1 MRNAGEQAEQV
12 GVQPVRDH
20 DAAARED
27 TDPAKRPILD
37 ELVECQS
44 RVGLL
49 ARPIPAVKIR
59 RITG

>member
-1 MRNAGEQAEQV
+1 MNRSRGAAGAVMESLAEEFELV
-12 GVQPVRDH
+12 
-20 DAAARED
+20 
-27 TDPAKRPILD
+27 D